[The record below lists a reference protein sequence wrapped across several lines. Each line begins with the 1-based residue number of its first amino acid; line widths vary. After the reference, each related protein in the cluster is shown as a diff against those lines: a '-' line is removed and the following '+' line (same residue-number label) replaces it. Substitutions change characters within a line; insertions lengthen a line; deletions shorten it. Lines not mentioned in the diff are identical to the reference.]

1 VLLIFYMVANN
12 IDLYRGV
19 TPIALSTMFQSL
31 SVLIPSYNQITDPN
45 LSSWQNAMQPVS
57 SASLETDLLTKSNR
71 PFNSTL
77 HPRLNLLIQKR
88 DAEKLTPDEHQELI
102 QLTQQVEVLNVERIT
117 HLSTLAKLRKTTLP
131 QLIKDLQLTP
141 IGYV

>member
-1 VLLIFYMVANN
+1 MVANN

-88 DAEKLTPDEHQELI
+88 DAETLTPDEHQELI